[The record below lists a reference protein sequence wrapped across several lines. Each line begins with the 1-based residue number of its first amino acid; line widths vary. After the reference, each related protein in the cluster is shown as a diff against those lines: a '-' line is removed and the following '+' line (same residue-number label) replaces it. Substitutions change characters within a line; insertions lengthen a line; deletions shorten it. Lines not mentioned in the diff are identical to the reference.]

1 MKKIAYLY
9 GSLLVAVAQS
19 IIFQSMLSLIFK
31 YGLDSGNIFAL
42 VVLIGVQVLLVT
54 LDSRVRGYLWW
65 YECVLDFIVS
75 PIRFILQAVTI
86 VLYHI
91 SGERDFANRG
101 KYDRH
106 FPYWIMYI
114 LFGTDTLKVGSRSSG
129 LTYKPKKEK
138 PHKTKAKKPKKEK
151 PTPPDALP
159 KRTAEE
165 WYNLYGS
172 DEAISKRFN
181 ESRFNKIQRLK
192 GDLQEATV
200 YIFGFVSWKEG
211 WQSFTSYD
219 VDKKYHKTARITG
232 VYVDGTNFVCE
243 PLWNKDDRPSIIG
256 TAKLYLPK
264 GTYYLSVNYEIGIPK
279 YDFPG
284 VGAPNKTITNKG
296 RRDGIEIT
304 VTDVTKPLF
313 VGVYANIGCQFN
325 QYPGANGVVRV
336 ADLEWS
342 LQSYSGVLS
351 REQCKAKYND
361 DSGFEWCARGRCP
374 DLSI

>member
-1 MKKIAYLY
+1 MKKILYLY
-9 GSLLVAVAQS
+9 GSLLVAIAQS
-19 IIFQSMLSLIFK
+19 LIFQSALSLIFK

-42 VVLIGVQVLLVT
+42 IVLIIVQALLVG

-65 YECVLDFIVS
+65 YESVLDFIAS
-75 PIRFILQAVTI
+75 PVRFILQAVTI
-86 VLYHI
+86 VLYHV
-91 SGERDFANRG
+91 SGDKDFANRG

-114 LFGTDTLKVGSRSSG
+114 LFSTDTLTVGSRSSG
-129 LTYKPKKEK
+129 LTYKPKKAK
-138 PHKTKAKKPKKEK
+138 KHKSKKPKKEK
-151 PTPPDALP
+151 PVPPDALP

-165 WYNLYGS
+165 WYDLYGS

-181 ESRFNKIQRLK
+181 ENRFIHIRNLK
-192 GDLQEATV
+192 TDLKEATV

-211 WQSFTSYD
+211 WESFKSYN
-219 VDKKYHKTARITG
+219 VGAKYHKTARITG

-243 PLWNKDDRPSIIG
+243 PLWNKPDRPEIIG

-264 GTYYLSVNYEIGIPK
+264 GTYYLSVKYEIEIPA

-284 VGAPNKTITNKG
+284 VGAKNKIITNKG

-304 VTDVTKPLF
+304 ITDVNKPIF
-313 VGVYANIGCQFN
+313 VGTYANIGCKFD
-325 QYPGANGVVRV
+325 QYPGHNGVPR
-336 ADLEWS
+336 LEHFEWS
-342 LQSYSGVLS
+342 LQSYSGVLT
-351 REQCKAKYND
+351 RERCKAQHND
-361 DSGFEWCARGRCP
+361 DSDFEWCARGRCP